1 MSLFPLPGAL
11 NQAMSQLDRLALT
24 PAPARVPVDGRS
36 LPTLLG
42 FAAEYGSLVNF
53 YDLSEVP
60 DGDWSAFFS
69 NDQSVVL
76 ALVAALDL
84 ADIELQI
91 DRLLDALRHFI
102 GVEQRLRHWQ
112 ELSGSM
118 TRLLGIAQRAGAAH
132 AGLLPALDDVAARR
146 TPSHL
151 ADPATRLA
159 RHFGGESAEAR
170 LRREQSDSG
179 WLQEL
184 LALLEE
190 FLAGLLLALQ
200 QGRDSAVA
208 ELQASLHDGK
218 HAPQS
223 GLWDAFA
230 QLFGHAQ
237 HSVNRFPRR
246 LLDFYQGQVLRQQM
260 RAEAADQLI
269 LTLTPADGV
278 SQTSVAK
285 GTQFSAGSDQDGLP
299 IVYALDAALTAS
311 AATVT
316 ALRTVTVT
324 PVAGKTLAPQQ
335 NTLVWSGVAAL
346 SATPPAI
353 SAPFPVFGAGQA
365 GSDGALVSE
374 LASLGFAIAS
384 DCLLL
389 AGGLREVTIELSLAT
404 GNTDA
409 IPLLP
414 DALAQLLGVA
424 FQLRYST
431 PAGWADIHGY
441 QVAPP
446 SQPDGPY
453 ALSFQLDADA
463 AAWAPAPAQAG
474 LPWDGLPTLQAK
486 LLQEPAPASASAA
499 ARREYPYAVLST
511 LYLEALALRVNVS
524 GLQQLQISGPGGPLD
539 ASAPFALFGSPP
551 VQHAALSIRAPE
563 LFAKQLS
570 CFSMRITWFGLPVA
584 STGFKGYYE
593 GYVIDADGA
602 TCAPDQ
608 LFDNRIFTAGL
619 EVVNPGS
626 WTLRHAPPF
635 QRLFQLGAETIVEAP
650 LLPCTV
656 LREPVIARP
665 AVPYYEPQLSA
676 VRLRLETPGY
686 AFGNVLY
693 APNVMAASL
702 QLSAIAA
709 ACAGQCSPPPS
720 PVGAGD
726 PVEPVLRACLEG
738 DDDGFVAR
746 VDSAVQQ
753 ALARLDGQAL
763 AAIEAAIGG
772 AIAAQEQP
780 AWRASLCAQML
791 NTPARASLMQRL
803 RRLRR
808 LRGTPPDGLAVHAN
822 LRQWLASHAAALQA
836 GGAAASVAQA
846 HTMLAAGD
854 TLLAAQASNLVEPAQ
869 VAVARAQ
876 LAAALL
882 QLQASLRTVQAEPQH
897 DCIEKCMNDAVKP
910 AFPNQP
916 WLPMAQG
923 IEVSYSAAA
932 TQPLAGQ
939 AGATALYFYHLC
951 PFGHVDQASW
961 KNGQP
966 VPLLAPLAG
975 AGALEI
981 TLSAPASSLS
991 LLFQLAQPPGGWP
1004 TDTAPP
1010 YWQQANSDGWQTLTP
1025 HSDSTNGLRQSGIVR
1040 LDLEPWLTAAPLRLR
1055 VAFRQGDAARY
1066 PLLAGLPGN
1075 AASATWQGP
1084 GGANGLSTPLPAGS
1098 VSKAVKDLP
1107 EIGDIGQPEPS
1118 FGGRARASGAAFDL
1132 WLAERLRHKDRA
1144 IQAWDYASLVLADFP
1159 SLWQAGVVAA
1169 SNGAAGS
1176 APGQVW
1182 LVVVPGP
1189 DTPAIDDPTVPS
1201 CTAQALARIA
1211 ASLAP
1216 RISPFIALNVTNPP
1230 YVRLCV
1236 HADLWFAD
1244 HADKQ
1249 ACIEILNTELIAY
1262 LSPWPTPSLGVRAA
1276 NYYTRQEVA
1285 RFIRQR
1291 PYVKAIRTLQLVP
1304 DPQGERAVPVYY
1316 TSALSHVLDGCSSHA
1331 LELLHQ
1337 PNHTLPAPREAA

>member
-1 MSLFPLPGAL
+1 MSLFPVSGAL

-36 LPTLLG
+36 LPTLLA

-53 YDLSEVP
+53 YDLSNVP

-69 NDQSVVL
+69 NDQSVLL

-102 GVEQRLRHWQ
+102 GVEQRLRDWQ
-112 ELSGSM
+112 DLSGSM
-118 TRLLGIAQRAGAAH
+118 TRLVGIAQRAGAAH
-132 AGLLPALDDVAARR
+132 ASLLPALADVAARR

-151 ADPATRLA
+151 LEPATRLA

-170 LRREQSDSG
+170 LRREQSGSG

-200 QGRDSAVA
+200 QARDSAVA
-208 ELQASLHDGK
+208 ELKASLHDGR

-237 HSVNRFPRR
+237 HSLNRFPRR
-246 LLDFYQGQVLRQQM
+246 LLDFYQGQVLRQET
-260 RAEAADQLI
+260 RAEAGDQLM

-285 GTQFSAGSDQDGLP
+285 GTQFLAGSDQDGLP

-316 ALRTVTVT
+316 ALRTVTLAQ
-324 PVAGKTLAPQQ
+324 VAATSPAPQG
-335 NTLVWSGVAAL
+335 TLVWSGVAAL

-353 SAPFPVFGAGQA
+353 GAPFPVFGAGRA
-365 GSDGALVSE
+365 GSDGALFSQQ
-374 LASLGFAIAS
+374 ASLGFAIAS

-389 AGGLREVTIELSLAT
+389 AGGMRDVTIELSLAT
-404 GNTDA
+404 GKA
-409 IPLLP
+409 GASSLPP
-414 DALAQLLGVA
+414 DAMAELLGAA

-463 AAWAPAPAQAG
+463 AAWAPDPAQAG
-474 LPWDGLPTLQAK
+474 LAWDGLPTLQAK
-486 LLQEPAPASASAA
+486 LLQQPAPDAA
-499 ARREYPYAVLST
+499 KPVYPYAELSRLNIET
-511 LYLEALALRVNVS
+511 LALRVNVS
-524 GLQQLQISGPGGPLD
+524 GLEQPQISGPGGPLD
-539 ASAPFALFGSPP
+539 TSAPFALFGSPP
-551 VQHAALSIRAPE
+551 VQHAALGISAPE

-570 CFSMRITWFGLPVA
+570 CFSISITWFGLPVA

-593 GYVIDADGA
+593 GYVINADGA
-602 TCAPDQ
+602 TCAPGQ

-635 QRLFQLGAETIVEAP
+635 QRLFQLGPEQIVPAP
-650 LLPCTV
+650 LLPRTV
-656 LREPVIARP
+656 LREPVIART
-665 AVPYYEPQLSA
+665 AEPYYDPQLSA
-676 VRLRLETPGY
+676 VRLRLEDPSY

-702 QLSAIAA
+702 QLTAIAA
-709 ACAGQCSPPPS
+709 ACAGQCTPPPS
-720 PVGAGD
+720 AVGAGD
-726 PVEPVLRACLEG
+726 PIEPVLRACLDG
-738 DDDGFVAR
+738 DDAGFVAR
-746 VDSAVQQ
+746 VDVAVQQ
-753 ALARLDGQAL
+753 ALASLDGQAL
-763 AAIEAAIGG
+763 AAIEAAIGV
-772 AIAAQEQP
+772 ASAAQEQP
-780 AWRASLCAQML
+780 AWRASLRAQL
-791 NTPARASLMQRL
+791 LDTPARASLMQRL
-803 RRLRR
+803 RRLR
-808 LRGTPPDGLAVHAN
+808 GTPPDGLTVHAN
-822 LRQWLASHAAALQA
+822 LRQWLASQAAALQA

-846 HTMLAAGD
+846 QAMLAAGD
-854 TLLAAQASNLVEPAQ
+854 TLLAAQAGNLVEPAQ
-869 VAVARAQ
+869 VPVARPQ
-876 LAAALL
+876 LAAGLL
-882 QLQASLRTVQAEPQH
+882 RLQGSLRTAPAEPQQ
-897 DCIEKCMNDAVKP
+897 DCIRKCMNDAVKP

-923 IEVSYSAAA
+923 IQVSYSAAA
-932 TQPLAGQ
+932 RQPPLAGQ
-939 AGATALYFYHLC
+939 PGATALRFYHLC
-951 PFGHVDQASW
+951 PFDRVEAVSW
-961 KNGQP
+961 QHGQP

-981 TLSAPASSLS
+981 TLSAPARSLS
-991 LLFQLAQPPGGWP
+991 LLFQLAPPPGGWP

-1010 YWQQANSDGWQTLTP
+1010 CWQQANGAGWQTLTP
-1025 HSDSTNGLRQSGIVR
+1025 HSDSTNGLRQPGIVR
-1040 LDLEPWLTAAPLRLR
+1040 LDLEPWPGAAPLRLR
-1055 VAFRQGDAARY
+1055 VAFQHGDAARY
-1066 PLLAGLPGN
+1066 PLLAGLLGN

-1084 GGANGLSTPLPAGS
+1084 GGASGLGTPLPAGS
-1098 VSKAVKDLP
+1098 VSKAVADLP
-1107 EIGDIGQPEPS
+1107 EIGHIDQPEPS

-1144 IQAWDYASLVLADFP
+1144 IQAWDYASLVLAAYP
-1159 SLWQAGVVAA
+1159 SLWQVGVVAA

-1176 APGQVW
+1176 APGHVW
-1182 LVVVPGP
+1182 LVVVPGAG
-1189 DTPAIDDPTVPS
+1189 TPAIDDPTVPG

-1216 RISPFIALNVTNPP
+1216 RISPFVALNITNPP
-1230 YVRLCV
+1230 YLRLCV
-1236 HADLWFAD
+1236 HAELWFAD
-1244 HADKQ
+1244 HADRE
-1249 ACIEILNTELIAY
+1249 ACISRLNTELIAY
-1262 LSPWPTPSLGVRAA
+1262 LSPWPTPALGVRAA

-1291 PYVKAIRTLQLVP
+1291 PYVKAIRTLRLVP
-1304 DPQGERAVPVYY
+1304 DPQAERAVPVYY
-1316 TSALSHVLDGCSSHA
+1316 TSALSHVLDGDSSHA
-1331 LELLHQ
+1331 LALLHQ
-1337 PNHTLPAPREAA
+1337 PNHTLPAPPREAA

>member
-1 MSLFPLPGAL
+1 MSLLPVPGAL

-36 LPTLLG
+36 LPTLLA

-53 YDLSEVP
+53 YDLSNVP

-76 ALVAALDL
+76 ALLAALDL

-102 GVEQRLRHWQ
+102 GVEQRLRDWQ
-112 ELSGSM
+112 DLSGSM
-118 TRLLGIAQRAGAAH
+118 TRLIGIAQRAGAAH
-132 AGLLPALDDVAARR
+132 ASLLPALADVAARR

-151 ADPATRLA
+151 LEPATRLA

-200 QGRDSAVA
+200 QARDSAVA
-208 ELQASLHDGK
+208 ELKASLHDGR

-237 HSVNRFPRR
+237 HSLNRFPRR
-246 LLDFYQGQVLRQQM
+246 LLDFYQGQVLRQET
-260 RAEAADQLI
+260 RAEAGDQLI
-269 LTLTPADGV
+269 LTLTPADGI

-285 GTQFSAGSDQDGLP
+285 GTQFLAGSDQDGLP

-316 ALRTVTVT
+316 ALRTVTLAQ
-324 PVAGKTLAPQQ
+324 VAATSPAPQG
-335 NTLVWSGVAAL
+335 TLVWSGVAAL

-353 SAPFPVFGAGQA
+353 GAPFPVFGAGQA
-365 GSDGALVSE
+365 GSDGALFSQQ
-374 LASLGFAIAS
+374 ASLGFAIAS

-389 AGGLREVTIELSLAT
+389 AGGVRDVTIELSLAT
-404 GNTDA
+404 GKADA
-409 IPLLP
+409 ISLPP
-414 DALAQLLGVA
+414 DAMAELLGVA

-486 LLQEPAPASASAA
+486 LLQQPAPEAVKPI
-499 ARREYPYAVLST
+499 YPYAELST
-511 LYLEALALRVNVS
+511 LNIETLALRVNVS
-524 GLQQLQISGPGGPLD
+524 GLEQLQISGPGGPLD

-551 VQHAALSIRAPE
+551 VQHAALSISAPE

-570 CFSMRITWFGLPVA
+570 CFSMSITWFGLPVA

-602 TCAPDQ
+602 TCAPGH

-635 QRLFQLGAETIVEAP
+635 QRLFQLGPEQIVPAP
-650 LLPCTV
+650 LLPRTA
-656 LREPVIARP
+656 LREPVIART
-665 AVPYYEPQLSA
+665 AEPYYDPQLSA
-676 VRLRLETPGY
+676 VRLRLEDPSY

-702 QLSAIAA
+702 QLTAIAA
-709 ACAGQCSPPPS
+709 ACAGQCTPPPS

-726 PVEPVLRACLEG
+726 PIEPVLRACLDG
-738 DDDGFVAR
+738 DDAGFVAR
-746 VDSAVQQ
+746 VDVAVQQ
-753 ALARLDGQAL
+753 ALANLDGQAL
-763 AAIEAAIGG
+763 AAIEAAIGV
-772 AIAAQEQP
+772 ASAAQEQP
-780 AWRASLCAQML
+780 AWRASLRAQMF

-803 RRLRR
+803 RRLR
-808 LRGTPPDGLAVHAN
+808 GTPPDGLTVHAN

-846 HTMLAAGD
+846 HAMLAAGD
-854 TLLAAQASNLVEPAQ
+854 TLLAAQAANLVEPAQ
-869 VAVARAQ
+869 VPVARPQ
-876 LAAALL
+876 LAAGLL
-882 QLQASLRTVQAEPQH
+882 RLQGSLRTAPADPQQ
-897 DCIEKCMNDAVKP
+897 DCIQKCMNDAVKP

-923 IEVSYSAAA
+923 IQVSYSAAA
-932 TQPLAGQ
+932 RQPPLAGQ
-939 AGATALYFYHLC
+939 LGATALRFYHLC
-951 PFGHVDQASW
+951 PFDQVEAVNW
-961 KNGQP
+961 QHGQP

-981 TLSAPASSLS
+981 TLSAPARSLS
-991 LLFQLAQPPGGWP
+991 LLFQLAPPPGGWP
-1004 TDTAPP
+1004 TDTEPP
-1010 YWQQANSDGWQTLTP
+1010 CWQQANGAGWQTLTP
-1025 HSDSTNGLRQSGIVR
+1025 HNDSTNGLRQPGIVR
-1040 LDLEPWLTAAPLRLR
+1040 LDLEPWPSAAPLRLR
-1055 VAFRQGDAARY
+1055 VAFQQGDAARY
-1066 PLLAGLPGN
+1066 PLLAGLLGN

-1084 GGANGLSTPLPAGS
+1084 GGANGLGTPLPAGS
-1098 VSKAVKDLP
+1098 VSKAVADLP
-1107 EIGDIGQPEPS
+1107 EIGDIDQPEPS

-1132 WLAERLRHKDRA
+1132 WLAERLRHKDHA
-1144 IQAWDYASLVLADFP
+1144 IQAWDYASLVLAAYP
-1159 SLWQAGVVAA
+1159 SLWQVGVVAA

-1176 APGQVW
+1176 APGHVW
-1182 LVVVPGP
+1182 LVVVPGAA
-1189 DTPAIDDPTVPS
+1189 TPAIDDPTVPG
-1201 CTAQALARIA
+1201 CTAQALAQIA

-1216 RISPFIALNVTNPP
+1216 RISPFVALNVTNPP
-1230 YVRLCV
+1230 YLRLCV

-1244 HADKQ
+1244 HADTQ
-1249 ACIEILNTELIAY
+1249 ACISRLNTELIAY
-1262 LSPWPTPSLGVRAA
+1262 LSPWPTPALGVRAA

-1316 TSALSHVLDGCSSHA
+1316 TSALSHVLHGDSSHA
-1331 LELLHQ
+1331 LELLRQ
-1337 PNHTLPAPREAA
+1337 PNYTLPAPPREAA